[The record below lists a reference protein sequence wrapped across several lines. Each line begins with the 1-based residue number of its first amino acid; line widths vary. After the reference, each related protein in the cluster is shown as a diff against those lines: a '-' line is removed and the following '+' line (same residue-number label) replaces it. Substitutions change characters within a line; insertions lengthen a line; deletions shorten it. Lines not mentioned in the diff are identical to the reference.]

1 VVLPFPPMMVP
12 LYLIPEATVGL
23 GKAGLRTGPSVIL
36 LFEASRP
43 SPAHGEYYSWVPS
56 HRIPLK
62 KALRA
67 EVKVPIMAM
76 KEYNMAVSPKDVE
89 KVLRTYGRR
98 LRRSQQLLKEGA
110 PRAAEA
116 ADSVNLSARTKSHH
130 VVEPST
136 AETDQ
141 DKGRREC
148 SDEVERE
155 AINRLSLEY
164 GEPLHVV
171 SAGDGQIQLGVVD
184 AGAGNVRHLLSPK
197 ESERLTAR
205 LHQIT
210 MEIMRHTL
218 RENRDES

>member
-1 VVLPFPPMMVP
+1 MVLPFPPMMLP
-12 LYLIPEATVGL
+12 LYLIREATVAL
-23 GKAGLRTGPSVIL
+23 GKTDLRTGPPVIL

-43 SPAHGEYYSWVPS
+43 SPAHGEYYPWVPS
-56 HRIPLK
+56 HMMSLK

-76 KEYNMAVSPKDVE
+76 KEYYMAVSPRDVE

-98 LRRSQQLLKEGA
+98 LRRSQHLLKEGA
-110 PRAAEA
+110 PREAET

-136 AETDQ
+136 AETVQ

-184 AGAGNVRHLLSPK
+184 AGAGNVRHLLSPN